1 MSFIDLFGTMADSEV
16 HTIKEVSLILDE
28 EQHVL
33 RYWEREFE
41 FLHPKKNES
50 GNRIYDQR
58 DLAILKELKRLIRT
72 ERKTIQEARI
82 AFQEEYPSGFVEI
95 PDGNDQARE
104 SHDEIASLQQEL
116 RDIIN
121 KLRS

>member
-1 MSFIDLFGTMADSEV
+1 MSSIEMFGTMADSEV

-33 RYWEREFE
+33 RYWEREFD
-41 FLHPKKNES
+41 FLHPKKNEL
-50 GNRIYDQR
+50 GNRIYDLS

-82 AFQEEYPSGFVEI
+82 AFHEANPSGLVET
-95 PDGNDQARE
+95 PDLSDIGNV
-104 SHDEIASLQQEL
+104 SKNEIASLQQEL
-116 RDIIN
+116 RDIIT

>member
-33 RYWEREFE
+33 RFWEREFE

-72 ERKTIQEARI
+72 ERKTIQEART
-82 AFQEEYPSGFVEI
+82 AFQEAYPSGFVKM
-95 PDGNDQARE
+95 PNGNDQACE

>member
-1 MSFIDLFGTMADSEV
+1 MSSIEMFGTMADSEV

-33 RYWEREFE
+33 RYWEREFD
-41 FLHPKKNES
+41 FLHPKKNEL
-50 GNRIYDQR
+50 GNRIYDLS

-82 AFQEEYPSGFVEI
+82 AFHEAYPSGLVET
-95 PDGNDQARE
+95 PDLSDIGNV
-104 SHDEIASLQQEL
+104 SKNEIASLQQEL
-116 RDIIN
+116 RDIIT

>member
-1 MSFIDLFGTMADSEV
+1 MSVPEV

-33 RYWEREFE
+33 RYWEREFD
-41 FLHPKKNES
+41 FLHPKKNHA
-50 GNRIYDQR
+50 GNRVYDLL

-82 AFQEEYPSGFVEI
+82 AFLALYPSGKVDMDAQKNKSHQSNEDVKAI
-95 PDGNDQARE
+95 KDELND
-104 SHDEIASLQQEL
+104 ILK
-116 RDIIN
+116 

>member
-41 FLHPKKNES
+41 FLHPKKNEL
-50 GNRIYDQR
+50 GNRIYEQR

-82 AFQEEYPSGFVEI
+82 AFQEAYPSVFIEI